1 MAGRI
6 RRPHPKDDSISG
18 SCSALKLR
26 TSWPSTEYFEDEKSD
41 SDDDSED
48 GSDDDSPLSKRR
60 KRNARR
66 RRRRIVLHKL
76 NVNGT

>member
-26 TSWPSTEYFEDEKSD
+26 TSWPSTEYFEDEKND
-41 SDDDSED
+41 SDDDSDE
-48 GSDDDSPLSKRR
+48 GSDDDSQLKRR
-60 KRNARR
+60 KRSEEG
-66 RRRRIVLHKL
+66 RRRIVLHKL
-76 NVNGT
+76 NVNRT